1 MSAEPVEIWTE
12 EPRGDYPDPALFGLS
27 GLELLRTYSRSQSPR
42 PPISHL
48 IGTDFAGVGRG
59 TAAFTMPA
67 HPWLLSSVGLMTGG
81 ALAPVADGAF
91 GCAAQSELPPA
102 TPYTTSELSMTFLRP
117 VAPGGTL
124 SASGQRIHIGRSVG
138 LTEVFVIHEREGEER
153 LVAHG
158 TSRLAVMP
166 PLDPVPEPPA
176 EIPVI
181 EPPTFDSPDPYLRE
195 PVSGEVLPQEVF
207 DRMSGREILEAQI
220 VGELPLPPIH
230 YLTGLTLVEVGDGE
244 ATHRLPCT
252 KWLTSPARTVQGGF
266 TAMLA
271 DVSLQAAVMTTVPAG
286 IAFAGLDLK
295 VNYLRPAQADG
306 RDLTSKATVAH
317 RGRTLAVANAEITN
331 ADGKRVALATGSCI
345 YLPDRPANLGELEL
359 PAS

>member
-1 MSAEPVEIWTE
+1 M
-12 EPRGDYPDPALFGLS
+12 
-27 GLELLRTYSRSQSPR
+27 LRTYPRGQSPR

-48 IGTDFAGVGRG
+48 IGTDFKQVGRG
-59 TAAFTMPA
+59 TAEFTMPA
-67 HPWLLSSVGLMTGG
+67 HPWLLTSVGLMTGG

-117 VAPGGTL
+117 VAAGGTL
-124 SASGQRIHIGRSVG
+124 IASGQQIHIGRSVG

-166 PLDPVPEPPA
+166 PLDPLPEPPA
-176 EIPVI
+176 ELPVL

-207 DRMSGREILEAQI
+207 DKMSGHEVLEAQI
-220 VGELPLPPIH
+220 AGELPAPPAH
-230 YLTGLTLVEVGDGE
+230 YLTGLTLVEAGDGE

-252 KWLTSPARTVQGGF
+252 EWLNSPARTVQGGF

-271 DVSLQAAVMTTVPAG
+271 DAALQSAVMTTVPAG
-286 IAFAGLDLK
+286 VAFAGLDLK
-295 VNYLRPAQADG
+295 VNYLRPVLADG
-306 RDLTSKATVAH
+306 QDLVAKASVVH
-317 RGRTLAVANAEITN
+317 RGRTLAIATAEVTNAE
-331 ADGKRVALATGSCI
+331 GKRVALATGSSI